1 MISEDAIVSYLTID
15 GQVFIAP
22 QFEIQ
27 GETDDGRS
35 CPDFVVLDFRR
46 REILIVEVTDAANWQ
61 PLASRIA
68 DRTRRW
74 FNPARR
80 RLEQGRIVDSS
91 WSGPRFLGFVRE
103 AAIPGLE
110 ARFLKDDD
118 VTFCPAE
125 QASLMWKCGEARLR
139 DGLPDKRLA
148 SVSPALASGTAAV
161 CATLCHVAERP
172 VRGQRLQQ
180 GNVSSRAP

>member
-139 DGLPDKRLA
+139 DGLPDKRLD
-148 SVSPALASGTAAV
+148 SVSATRGSDSGTV
-161 CATLCHVAERP
+161 CIMLCHIVEAP
-172 VRGQRLQQ
+172 QRRHRMDVTS
-180 GNVSSRAP
+180 GT